1 MMTRYIGIM
10 SGTSLDSIDC
20 VLCDIDAAGK
30 PQLLAHH
37 TRPFPG
43 ALQQA
48 LRALCQPGDN
58 EIDRMGPA
66 DRWLGQEYAAAVND
80 LLTEAGC
87 RAQEVAAIGCHG
99 QTIRH
104 RPANAKQTPD
114 TAFTL
119 QIGDPNTLASL
130 TGIAVACDFR
140 RRDVAEGGQGAPLA
154 PVLHKALFAKTGTC
168 RAVVNIGGMANVTWL
183 DGTEDALGFDTGP
196 GNVLMDSWA
205 QQHLGTPYDDSG
217 RFAAS
222 GTLLPDLLH
231 SLLQHPY
238 FDYQAGPRST
248 GREDFDVNQL
258 MTVLEAQAN
267 TLRPEDVQATL
278 LEFTAQSIAQALQRL
293 PRPVSQVFIC
303 GGGAFNTALMQRLE
317 SLVHPSLVASTES
330 LGLHPL
336 QVEAVAFAW
345 LAWCRV
351 NQLTGNLPSVTGA
364 GKEAVLGALYSA

>member
-1 MMTRYIGIM
+1 MARYIGIM
-10 SGTSLDSIDC
+10 SGTSLDGIDC
-20 VLCDIDAAGK
+20 VLCDIDVAGK

-43 ALQQA
+43 VLQQE
-48 LRALCQPGDN
+48 LRSLCQPGDN
-58 EIDRMGPA
+58 EIERLGPA
-66 DRWLGQEYAAAVND
+66 DRWLGSEYAAAVTD
-80 LLTEAGC
+80 LLTKAKC
-87 RAQEVAAIGCHG
+87 RTEEVTAIGCHG

-104 RPANAKQTPD
+104 RPANDTQAPE

-130 TGIAVACDFR
+130 TGIAVAADFR
-140 RRDVAEGGQGAPLA
+140 RRDIAEGGQGAPLA
-154 PVLHKALFAKTGTC
+154 PVLHQALFAKTGTC

-183 DGTEDALGFDTGP
+183 NGTEGALGFDTGP

-205 QQHLGTPYDDSG
+205 QQHLGTPYDDGG

-222 GTLLPDLLH
+222 GTAQANLLN

-238 FDYQAGPRST
+238 FGYKAGPRST
-248 GREDFDVNQL
+248 GREDFDANQL
-258 MTVLEAQAN
+258 MTILAAQAE
-267 TLRPEDVQATL
+267 TLRPEDIQATL
-278 LEFTAQSIAQALQRL
+278 LEFTAQSISQALQRL
-293 PRPVSQVFIC
+293 PKPVSQVFIC

-317 SLVHPSLVASTES
+317 SLVHPSLIASTES

-345 LAWCRV
+345 LAWRRV
-351 NQLTGNLPSVTGA
+351 NQLTGNLPGVTGA
-364 GKEAVLGALYSA
+364 QKEAVLGALYSA